1 MLRRYGTKDNASEG
15 SPGMLTIGTFV
26 LVLGLLVFVHEFGHF
41 LMAKRAGVR
50 VETFSFGFGP
60 RIVGWRRGETDYRIS
75 ALPLGGFVKMT
86 GENPADEDAASTH
99 SFAAKPL
106 LTRMKIVLAGP
117 LMNLVLPFFLMPIVY
132 LLGIEEPA
140 YLGKP
145 PVVGWVEEGSPAQS
159 AGFQPGDRIVSI
171 QNEPVATWEKAKI
184 VFASNPGKQ
193 LTVEVLRGGAA
204 VRLAIKPESRGAS
217 GGSTGFLPEMRPV
230 IDAVDPSLPAA
241 KAGLRKG
248 DEVLAIQNEPIIHWA
263 QMAGIIRSH
272 PNEPLAFTIRR
283 GKETFTVTIRPQAQ
297 QESGVGILGITYLE
311 ETLVKRYGLLRSI
324 QSGARDVINSLMLTF
339 YVLGKFFT
347 GTLSIKTLGGPILI
361 AKMTGDAAQV
371 GAASLISFVA
381 FLSLQLGII
390 NLLPIPV
397 LDGGHMLFF
406 SIEAILRR
414 PLNVKIREAAQQVG
428 FIVLVLFILVI
439 SYNDIM
445 RILPFHIDKLFK

>member
-1 MLRRYGTKDNASEG
+1 
-15 SPGMLTIGTFV
+15 MLTIGTFV

-41 LMAKRAGVR
+41 VMAKRAGVR

-60 RIVGWRRGETDYRIS
+60 RILGWRLGETDYRVS
-75 ALPLGGFVKMT
+75 ALPLGGYVKMT
-86 GENPADEDAASTH
+86 GENPGDEDAASSY
-99 SFAAKPL
+99 SFAAKPV

-117 LMNLVLPFFLMPIVY
+117 LMNLILPFFLMPIVY
-132 LLGIEEPA
+132 LIGIEEPA
-140 YLGKP
+140 YLGRP

-171 QNEPVATWEKAKI
+171 QGEPVATWEKAKI
-184 VFASNPGKQ
+184 VFASNPGKH
-193 LTVEVLRGGAA
+193 LTVAVLRGGTE
-204 VRLAIKPESRGAS
+204 VGLTIRPESQGAS
-217 GGSTGFLPEMRPV
+217 GGSTGLLPEMRPV

-241 KAGLRKG
+241 KAGLRRG
-248 DEVLAIQNEPIIHWA
+248 DEILAIKNEPIVHWA

-272 PNEPLAFTIRR
+272 PNEPLEFTIRR
-283 GKETFTVTIRPQAQ
+283 GEETFTATIQPRAQ
-297 QESGVGILGITYLE
+297 QESGAGILGITYLE
-311 ETLVKRYGLLRSI
+311 ETLVKRYGPLQSI

-361 AKMTGDAAQV
+361 AKMTGDAARV

-390 NLLPIPV
+390 NVLPIPV

-428 FIVLVLFILVI
+428 FIVLLLFILVI

-445 RILPFHIDKLFK
+445 RILPFHIEKLFK